1 MENPKYQEPLIGKI
15 LEVTKKK
22 RSVNFI
28 QLPNLISFLSNTV
41 IVKYKIH
48 NYSTILYVS
57 DVLYEKGN
65 NS

>member
-1 MENPKYQEPLIGKI
+1 MMENPKYQEPLIGKI

-22 RSVNFI
+22 D
-28 QLPNLISFLSNTV
+28 LSILYKILNWYPSYQI